1 MSPTLHLADALRLIQ
16 SDAPVPTLMSHP
28 TGVASQT
35 QPVQQMEHKL
45 PDHSSRTGTRLFR
58 LEKGVSRLD
67 DGILRQGEYITRL
80 EQESAELK
88 HAQNEM
94 TDCIRMLEHH
104 NAQLGARRKELV
116 AQLSNLRTLNQD
128 ADNAFLM
135 RKVDVEPD
143 NLEAMLGIH
152 NTMITTAINHQQH
165 MLAQFRARHQAPVY
179 VAHAPQYQ
187 APVPAPAYRHA
198 YPAGYSEHGYCYA
211 HNSPYCCR
219 ICSK

>member
-45 PDHSSRTGTRLFR
+45 PDHSSRT
-58 LEKGVSRLD
+58 
-67 DGILRQGEYITRL
+67 GEYITRL